1 MDELWRNDMNLDQAL
16 EYVLKGEALLFLGA
30 GFSKGAI
37 NSNHEQ
43 VKDAKELSQ
52 KLFAEMGMLYDP
64 EKSLNVISEYFQ
76 KKEGRARLLELLRDE
91 YSIKEV
97 TGTHKTIM
105 KYNWKRIYTTNYD
118 DAAEQASIENGIYR
132 IPVTLSNKLDQT
144 RDRREIVIH
153 LNGFIEDMVEDT
165 LNKEVKLTKVSY
177 ALESLEENQWAMVLK
192 KDIEEAEVII
202 FIGYSLTYD
211 IDLQRIII
219 KNSDNRDKIYFINGE
234 VDEIDRVVI
243 EQYGHIEPLYSE
255 DLAQLLVKK
264 EREMKSSG

>member
-1 MDELWRNDMNLDQAL
+1 MNLGQAL

-52 KLFAEMGMLYDP
+52 KLFEEMGMPYDP

-144 RDRREIVIH
+144 KDRREIVIH
-153 LNGFIEDMVEDT
+153 LNGFIEDMVE
-165 LNKEVKLTKVSY
+165 
-177 ALESLEENQWAMVLK
+177 
-192 KDIEEAEVII
+192 
-202 FIGYSLTYD
+202 
-211 IDLQRIII
+211 
-219 KNSDNRDKIYFINGE
+219 
-234 VDEIDRVVI
+234 
-243 EQYGHIEPLYSE
+243 
-255 DLAQLLVKK
+255 
-264 EREMKSSG
+264 

>member
-1 MDELWRNDMNLDQAL
+1 M
-16 EYVLKGEALLFLGA
+16 
-30 GFSKGAI
+30 
-37 NSNHEQ
+37 
-43 VKDAKELSQ
+43 
-52 KLFAEMGMLYDP
+52 
-64 EKSLNVISEYFQ
+64 
-76 KKEGRARLLELLRDE
+76 
-91 YSIKEV
+91 
-97 TGTHKTIM
+97 
-105 KYNWKRIYTTNYD
+105 
-118 DAAEQASIENGIYR
+118 
-132 IPVTLSNKLDQT
+132 DQT

-177 ALESLEENQWAMVLK
+177 ALESLEENQWATVLK

-243 EQYGHIEPLYSE
+243 EQYGNIEPLYSE